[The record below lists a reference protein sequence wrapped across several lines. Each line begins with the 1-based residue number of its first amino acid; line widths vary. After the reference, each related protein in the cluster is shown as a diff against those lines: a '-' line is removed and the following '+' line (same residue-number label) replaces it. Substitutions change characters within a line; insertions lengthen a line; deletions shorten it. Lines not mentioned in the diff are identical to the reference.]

1 MPPEAWCPSP
11 HRLRQRVAPRLFVT
25 TLVSW
30 MEYSFDEGYL
40 KVAFMEIHQIPL
52 LRNPVMIVAFSGWN
66 DAAEAASGA
75 LEHLLSGWR
84 EKMDEV
90 VPELIADV
98 DSEDFYDFQVNRP
111 QVSIDESE
119 IRSITWPAT
128 QVFGLSVPSMNRDL
142 VIVTGVEPSMRWK
155 SFTGDLLD
163 LADDLEVSLVI
174 TLGSLLADTPHS
186 RPITVTGTGAHP
198 SIASRLGVSVSKYEG
213 PTGILAIIQDGCMR
227 RGIDAISLWAAVP
240 HYAASSPSPKA
251 TLALINTL
259 EEFLNISIPLGD
271 LPDRADSWEKEVNDL
286 AAEDTEIAEYVKALE
301 ESKDAAELPEVS
313 GDSIAKEFE
322 RYLRRQKED

>member
-1 MPPEAWCPSP
+1 
-11 HRLRQRVAPRLFVT
+11 
-25 TLVSW
+25 
-30 MEYSFDEGYL
+30 
-40 KVAFMEIHQIPL
+40 MEIHQIPL

-75 LEHLLSGWR
+75 VEHLLSGWR

-98 DSEDFYDFQVNRP
+98 ESEDFYDFQVNRP

-155 SFTGDLLD
+155 SFTADLLD

-213 PTGILAIIQDGCMR
+213 PTGILGIIQDGCMR

-286 AAEDTEIAEYVKALE
+286 AAEDTEIAEYVRALE

>member
-1 MPPEAWCPSP
+1 
-11 HRLRQRVAPRLFVT
+11 
-25 TLVSW
+25 
-30 MEYSFDEGYL
+30 
-40 KVAFMEIHQIPL
+40 MEIHQIPL
-52 LRNPVMIVAFSGWN
+52 LRDPVMVVAFSGWN

-75 LEHLLSGWR
+75 VEHLLSGW
-84 EKMDEV
+84 KDKNDDV
-90 VPELIADV
+90 LPQLIAEV
-98 DSEDFYDFQVNRP
+98 ESEDFYDFQVNRP
-111 QVSIDESE
+111 QVSIDESQ
-119 IRSITWPAT
+119 IRSITWPST
-128 QVFGLSVPSMNRDL
+128 QIFGLAIPSMSRDL

-155 SFTGDLLD
+155 SFTSDLLD
-163 LADDLEVSLVI
+163 LADDLEVSLVV

-198 SIASRLGVSVSKYEG
+198 AIADRLGVSVSRYEG
-213 PTGILAIIQDGCMR
+213 PTGILGILQDGCMR
-227 RGIDAISLWAAVP
+227 RGIDAVSLWAAVP

-259 EEFLNISIPLGD
+259 EEFLDISIPLSD
-271 LPDRADSWEKEVNDL
+271 LPERSDLWEKEVNEL
-286 AAEDTEIAEYVKALE
+286 AAEDAEVAEYVKALE

>member
-1 MPPEAWCPSP
+1 
-11 HRLRQRVAPRLFVT
+11 
-25 TLVSW
+25 
-30 MEYSFDEGYL
+30 
-40 KVAFMEIHQIPL
+40 MEIHQIPL

-75 LEHLLSGWR
+75 VEHLLSGWR
-84 EKMDEV
+84 DKSDEV

-111 QVSIDESE
+111 QVSIDDSE
-119 IRSITWPAT
+119 IRSITWPT
-128 QVFGLSVPSMNRDL
+128 TKVFGLAIPSMQRDL

-155 SFTGDLLD
+155 NFTADLLD
-163 LADDLEVSLVI
+163 LADDLEVSLVM

-213 PTGILAIIQDGCMR
+213 PTGILGIIQDGCMR

-251 TLALINTL
+251 TLALINTI
-259 EEFLNISIPLGD
+259 EEFLDISIPMSD
-271 LPDRADSWEKEVNDL
+271 LPERSDAWEKEVDEI
-286 AAEDTEIAEYVKALE
+286 ASEDSDVAEYVKALE
-301 ESKDAAELPEVS
+301 ESKDAAELPDVS

-322 RYLRRQKED
+322 RYLRRHQED

>member
-1 MPPEAWCPSP
+1 
-11 HRLRQRVAPRLFVT
+11 
-25 TLVSW
+25 

-66 DAAEAASGA
+66 DAAGAASGA
-75 LEHLLSGWR
+75 VEHLLSGWR

-98 DSEDFYDFQVNRP
+98 ESEDFYDFQVNRP

-119 IRSITWPAT
+119 IRSITWPTT

-155 SFTGDLLD
+155 SFTADLLD

-213 PTGILAIIQDGCMR
+213 PTGILGIIQDGCMR

-251 TLALINTL
+251 TLALVNTL

-286 AAEDTEIAEYVKALE
+286 AAEDTEIAEYVRALE